1 MLTKVQRG
9 MDKIMTAIGAILIAL
24 MFMVI
29 MLNVILRLIPA
40 VGGFKWYMEFSQYAN
55 VWGMML
61 GAAGIAVMG
70 TNLRVEA
77 VDTVLGKT
85 EFGRKLS
92 RVIIDVSE
100 LVFYLVVTYSGWML
114 ASRAKQKV
122 STMQQFAMGQV
133 YMIFPIAG
141 VLCIAAVL
149 IHLAVTLTVK
159 EEKKEDGHHDSMVNR
174 QFFCYDVF
182 VCPDRNFPWSCC
194 YGGNCIL

>member
-1 MLTKVQRG
+1 
-9 MDKIMTAIGAILIAL
+9 
-24 MFMVI
+24 
-29 MLNVILRLIPA
+29 
-40 VGGFKWYMEFSQYAN
+40 
-55 VWGMML
+55 
-61 GAAGIAVMG
+61 MG

-122 STMQQFAMGQV
+122 STMQQFTMGQV

-159 EEKKEDGHHDSMVNR
+159 EEKKED
-174 QFFCYDVF
+174 
-182 VCPDRNFPWSCC
+182 
-194 YGGNCIL
+194 

>member
-122 STMQQFAMGQV
+122 STMQQFTMGQV

-159 EEKKEDGHHDSMVNR
+159 EEKKED
-174 QFFCYDVF
+174 
-182 VCPDRNFPWSCC
+182 
-194 YGGNCIL
+194 